1 MSRRLTRPF
10 FPVPPQQYMQN
21 YFAELVRSFS
31 VYLEQMQNPGDIRGT
46 TLTLT
51 DLQTDNVQSQF
62 ARFFRNRPSWT
73 GIGGDF
79 MSKET
84 EDKKENVVVLNL
96 KKLLKPKRVDATV
109 VVVGPPPAS
118 GES

>member
-51 DLQTDNVQSQF
+51 DLQTDNVGLEIGALFQSGEF
-62 ARFFRNRPSWT
+62 VKITLINSPNLRGSVGT
-73 GIGGDF
+73 GQVGQ
-79 MSKET
+79 
-84 EDKKENVVVLNL
+84 V
-96 KKLLKPKRVDATV
+96 TV
-109 VVVGPPPAS
+109 VIS
-118 GES
+118 